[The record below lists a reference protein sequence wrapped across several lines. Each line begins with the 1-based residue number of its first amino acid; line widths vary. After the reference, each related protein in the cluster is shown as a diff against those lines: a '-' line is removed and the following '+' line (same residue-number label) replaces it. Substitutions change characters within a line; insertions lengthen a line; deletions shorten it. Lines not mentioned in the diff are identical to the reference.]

1 MFSTPIGRISRKSL
15 GLAVVATVGLAMAV
29 AGVLDAHAA
38 VAGNVFVA
46 PTGDDANPGT
56 QAAPVRSVQRAQQLV
71 RGLNQNMTAD
81 VTVVLEDGFYRLA
94 SPLSLSSADSGTGG
108 HNVVWTADT
117 GARPVLAGSIQL
129 TGWTRMSASSPIFV
143 AQAPASLRT
152 RQLYVNGTRVDRA
165 HGALP
170 ASLTGQNSTGY
181 SGGATTMAGWRNPS
195 GAKPQLEFVYRGG
208 LGAWTEP
215 RCPVS
220 SISSAGAVTMAQPCW
235 ENSTNR
241 ACCFADG
248 RAYNL
253 VGRKGITEQPTQV
266 ENAFQFLSAS
276 TPGQWFLDQGDG
288 KVYYVPRSGE
298 NMATADVEAPALE
311 QLVTGTGV
319 SHLVFNGIQ
328 FSYATW
334 LGSNSG
340 DGFAEIQA
348 NYQVTGSDGAASQG
362 LCHVPPPTYTLGK
375 CPFGAWTQIPGNVS
389 FTNDTFIQFT
399 NDAFVHL
406 GAAGLALGNGSQ
418 HDLVKGDIFTD
429 ISGNGIQIGNVDM
442 PTATGAAQ
450 TTSNTIADNHVFNL
464 PAEYHGGIGI
474 DSGYTASDSIS
485 HNQIDH
491 TAYTAIS
498 QGWGGWPDKE
508 MEAPQPNF
516 THDNAIANNL
526 IFDHMSL
533 LNDGGGIY
541 TQGITGTSLA
551 NGEKVTG
558 NLIHD
563 QTGKGHVIYTDNGCT
578 FESILGNGVYSTG
591 AANAWGSVHHNFAP
605 GATTT
610 SDPTDVENNF
620 FQNPPSTG
628 SGNGVTVANNTTI
641 TSGSQVPA
649 GIVNNAGLEPAFQG
663 LLNWTQAPLPPVG
676 GAHRVVLSNLV
687 VGDSANAASWSL
699 QTNLQVGSV
708 INGDRT
714 YAVASLPAALVGAAW
729 VRAANSSKTS
739 TANPLVTFTISQAAT
754 VFVGVDTRSGRR
766 PWMDSSWVDTG
777 TALTTDESGTTRT
790 FEVFRKGFAA
800 GQVALGPNA
809 ANTNMYT
816 IAVV

>member
-276 TPGQWFLDQGDG
+276 TPGQWFLDQGNG

-526 IFDHMSL
+526 IFNHMSL

-551 NGEKVTG
+551 NGEHVTG

-714 YAVASLPAALVGAAW
+714 YTVASLPAALVGAAW